1 MSRKYYRL
9 LKSSMRGRDPFFNVV
24 TLIVLELVALAYAA
38 SVLAHAASA

>member
-1 MSRKYYRL
+1 
-9 LKSSMRGRDPFFNVV
+9 MRGRDPFFNVV